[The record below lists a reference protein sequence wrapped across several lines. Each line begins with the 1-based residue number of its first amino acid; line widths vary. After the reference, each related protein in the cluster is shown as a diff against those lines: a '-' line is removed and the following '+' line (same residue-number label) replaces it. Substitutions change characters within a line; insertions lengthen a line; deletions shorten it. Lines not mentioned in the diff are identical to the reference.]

1 MSGWKTWDQGHQAS
15 SQPHQAAPS
24 PQQSPHLFAIHSDLP
39 GVSVAG
45 PEPLVGQVQQDLGWE
60 GQGVG
65 LRQVVCEQ
73 QVHLLL
79 GL

>member
-1 MSGWKTWDQGHQAS
+1 MGPGPSGQFPA
-15 SQPHQAAPS
+15 PPS
-24 PQQSPHLFAIHSDLP
+24 PPSLRQSPHLFAIHSDP
-39 GVSVAG
+39 QGVSVAG